1 MRKYMK
7 IRRLNLRINREKAL
21 YGLKWIALSS
31 LVGIAVGVV
40 IVIFDL
46 LLGALIA
53 LVGTF
58 NIWIIVCLP
67 VVGLF
72 LSGLITH
79 FFAPE
84 ARGHGTDNIIKAYRQ
99 NWGIVRGRTAVAKM
113 SASIVTIGFG
123 GSAGPEGPAVQI
135 GGGISSLIGQ
145 KLHLSLK
152 DRKMILSCGM
162 SAGFGS
168 IFMAPLSGAVFACE
182 VVYRDEFEY
191 VNLLPC
197 AISSVVGFLAFKNIM
212 SLFKNVT
219 PLINIPT
226 INYTFNWTDTFVFMG
241 IGLLCGLLGILFI
254 KFFYFI
260 DKRMGDWKKPDW
272 IKTTAG
278 GITLTLLVLLLIP
291 LATYFTADSNNAL
304 VILGLGWPLIN
315 QVVEMDPGIFYLQFL
330 MLLLL
335 FKILATYLTL
345 GSGGSGGIVAP
356 SIAIGGLLGSIVA
369 ALFAPFLTSNMQ
381 QAIIVVCSIVL
392 FASIAH
398 VPLTGMLMGGELYG
412 INFIVPTLLAGVVG
426 SWIIMNDSIYR
437 STLTPKEATMEPLN
451 DARNLS

>member
-1 MRKYMK
+1 MS
-7 IRRLNLRINREKAL
+7 IRRFNLRINREKAL
-21 YGLKWIALSS
+21 YGLKWIALAS

-40 IVIFDL
+40 IVTFDL
-46 LLGALIA
+46 LLGGLIA
-53 LVGTF
+53 LVGTL
-58 NIWIIVCLP
+58 NVWIIVCLP

-72 LSGLITH
+72 SSGLITH

-99 NWGIVRGRTAVAKM
+99 NWGMVRGRTSVAKM

-135 GGGISSLIGQ
+135 GGGISSVIGQ
-145 KLHLSLK
+145 TLHLSLK
-152 DRKMILSCGM
+152 DRKMILACGM

-168 IFMAPLSGAVFACE
+168 IFMAPLSGALFSCE

-219 PLINIPT
+219 PLIQIPT
-226 INYTFNWTDTFVFMG
+226 INYTFYWTDIFVFLG
-241 IGLLCGLLGILFI
+241 IGLLCGLIGLTFI
-254 KFFYFI
+254 RIFYFI
-260 DKRMGDWKKPDW
+260 DTRLGDWKKPDW
-272 IKTTAG
+272 IKTTIG

-291 LATYFTADSNNAL
+291 LATYFTSDSNNAL
-304 VILGLGWPLIN
+304 LILGLGWPLIN
-315 QVVEMDPGIFYLQFL
+315 IIGLNPVLFSLQFL
-330 MLLLL
+330 VFLLL
-335 FKILATYLTL
+335 FKILATSLTL

-356 SIAIGGLLGSIVA
+356 SIAIGGLVGSIIA
-369 ALFAPFLTSNMQ
+369 ALFAPLLTSNMQ
-381 QAIIVVCSIVL
+381 QAIIVVSSIVL

-426 SWIIMNDSIYR
+426 SWIITSDSIYR
-437 STLTPKEATMEPLN
+437 STLVPKEVRVEPLN
-451 DARNLS
+451 DARNLKEKEK